1 MEWLFADAVEEGVVR
16 SNPTSG
22 VRATIRLADDVGE
35 APTKAL
41 TRAQLRR
48 LLDELPDDR
57 RLFFEFLAH
66 TGLRI
71 SEAIEVRWHT
81 DLDLGER
88 PRLRVSRQL
97 RSGRPTRPKS
107 RPGPGRFPG
116 IVDLTDPRVAPR
128 FARNPRIARVCS
140 DLHFGQE
147 LGEGIRRIFEEMH
160 LAGLQEPRYNQ
171 SAASVR
177 LTLSGEPVQAA
188 LDEAFTPDARA
199 VSGALRDAGRLSTGE
214 VAELL
219 GRSRPHA
226 LKVLNSLRE
235 AGLIRR
241 IGKSPKDPRAYWEIV
256 PR

>member
-1 MEWLFADAVEEGVVR
+1 IH
-16 SNPTSG
+16 S
-22 VRATIRLADDVGE
+22 
-35 APTKAL
+35 
-41 TRAQLRR
+41 
-48 LLDELPDDR
+48 
-57 RLFFEFLAH
+57 
-66 TGLRI
+66 
-71 SEAIEVRWHT
+71 
-81 DLDLGER
+81 
-88 PRLRVSRQL
+88 
-97 RSGRPTRPKS
+97 
-107 RPGPGRFPG
+107 PGRFPG

-256 PR
+256 SR